1 MTNSTE
7 KTEQSIL
14 AELTPIFRSIFEND
28 TLVVTPELTAKDVD
42 GWDSLT
48 HMSLIVAVEEHF
60 KIKFKLRDVVK
71 FRNLGDMCATVLASL
86 KSRA

>member
-1 MTNSTE
+1 MSNNTA

-14 AELTPIFRSIFEND
+14 EELTPIFRSIFENE
-28 TLVVTPELTAKDVD
+28 TLVVTPELTAKDVE

-71 FRNLGDMCATVLASL
+71 FRNLGDMCRSVSASL
-86 KSRA
+86 GS

>member
-1 MTNSTE
+1 MSNNTA

-14 AELTPIFRSIFEND
+14 EELTPIFRSIFENE
-28 TLVVTPELTAKDVD
+28 TLVVTPELTAKDVE

-71 FRNLGDMCATVLASL
+71 FRNLGDMCRSVLASL
-86 KSRA
+86 GG

>member
-1 MTNSTE
+1 MTDHPRNS
-7 KTEQSIL
+7 EQAIL
-14 AELTPIFRSIFEND
+14 EELTPIFRQLFQND
-28 TLVVTPELTAKDVD
+28 ALIVSSTLTASDVE

-71 FRNLGDMCATVLASL
+71 FNNVGDMCKAVLASL
-86 KSRA
+86 RS

>member
-1 MTNSTE
+1 MTDNAE
-7 KTEQSIL
+7 KNEQSIL
-14 AELTPIFRSIFEND
+14 DELTPIFRSIFEND
-28 TLVVTPELTAKDVD
+28 TLIVTPELTAKDVE

-71 FRNLGDMCATVLASL
+71 FRNLGDMCKTVLTTL
-86 KSRA
+86 NSRG